1 MNSGAQLLAAN
12 LARLR
17 AQKHLSQVELARL
30 LGIAPMAV
38 EALENA
44 TNPDLTLDEID
55 ALAKALGVDPLALF
69 QPV

>member
-17 AQKHLSQVELARL
+17 ADKGLSQIELARL

>member
-1 MNSGAQLLAAN
+1 MNSGVQLLAAN

-17 AQKHLSQVELARL
+17 AQKRVSQVELARL

-44 TNPDLTLDEID
+44 TNSNLTLDEID
-55 ALAKALGVDPLALF
+55 ALAKALGVNPLALF